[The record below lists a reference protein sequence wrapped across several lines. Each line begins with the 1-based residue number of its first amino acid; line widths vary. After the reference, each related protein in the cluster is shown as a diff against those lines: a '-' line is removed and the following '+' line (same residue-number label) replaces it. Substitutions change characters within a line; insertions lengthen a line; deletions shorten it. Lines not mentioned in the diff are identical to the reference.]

1 MCLTMSIL
9 GVGKIIDD
17 SIRLDR
23 LDFIDSE
30 RVALNTNKTEAGLT
44 KDKRRKKVDFYSNR
58 RFILS
63 NTISWDYEDDSD
75 KYYNT
80 DSYNAYARS
89 EKKIFC

>member
-23 LDFIDSE
+23 LYFIASE

-44 KDKRRKKVDFYSNR
+44 KDKRRKKVDFYSKETR
-58 RFILS
+58 QIWKQKRIIMKLI
-63 NTISWDYEDDSD
+63 TPI
-75 KYYNT
+75 
-80 DSYNAYARS
+80 
-89 EKKIFC
+89 